1 MVPSRRVHEGRGI
14 QGQPAF
20 CTNGPGSHLEKQSLP
35 PGPLPSIDRSG
46 ENEALDFLLAL
57 LSGALLALSFP
68 RYGHPAF
75 AWIALVPLLVA
86 LSSRRQSASRAFALG
101 LLTGSV
107 YFVGTIYWTSA
118 VLRTFGGLASPLA
131 LLAML
136 LLAVYL
142 ALFPAL
148 TALLLSRLLPRAGPR
163 AMLLVP
169 AVWVATEYLRGY
181 LFGGFPWVPLGNSQ
195 VTVLP
200 VAQLASVLGVYGLS
214 ALVAFVNGSLAY
226 MLLARGRARVVA
238 GVAAALTLAAV
249 GGWGAWR
256 VADGRLT
263 RAGIP
268 LRVGLIQGNIA
279 QEDKWNPSEA
289 RRIVTTY
296 IAMTRDAVRRGAE
309 FVVWPESSTPFMFEE
324 DAAGAA
330 ALRALAR
337 EVQVPILFGSDQV
350 DRSGDLIRLYNS
362 AFLLTPKG
370 ETGGVY
376 RKIHLVP
383 FGEYIPFKEWLYFV
397 SPLVER
403 LAEFAPGTSAVI
415 LPVGEHAVTTAICY
429 EVVYPSL
436 IRDAVLAGSQLLT
449 TITNDAWYG
458 NSSAPYQHFELASM
472 RAIEQGRYL
481 ARSANTGI
489 SGIVDPYGRVTTRS
503 GLFEEVGLV
512 GDVRM
517 LTRRTIYAQVGDVI
531 AHMAMALTAL
541 ALVAIVR
548 RPGSEASD
556 MRRAADRA
564 ERRARGSRNR

>member
-1 MVPSRRVHEGRGI
+1 
-14 QGQPAF
+14 
-20 CTNGPGSHLEKQSLP
+20 
-35 PGPLPSIDRSG
+35 
-46 ENEALDFLLAL
+46 LDLLLAL

-68 RYGHPAF
+68 RFGHPAF

-86 LSSRRQSASRAFALG
+86 LSVPALSGVEGRRPSASRAVLLG
-101 LLTGSV
+101 LLTGVV
-107 YFVGTIYWTSA
+107 YFVGTIYWTGA

-136 LLAVYL
+136 LLASYL
-142 ALFPAL
+142 ALYPAL
-148 TALLLSRLLPRAGPR
+148 TALVLSRLLQGVGPR

-200 VAQLASVLGVYGLS
+200 VAQLASVLGVYGVS
-214 ALVAFVNGSLAY
+214 ALVAFVNGSLGY
-226 MLLARGRARVVA
+226 MLLARGRARIVA
-238 GVAAALTLAAV
+238 GVAAALTLAVV

-263 RAGIP
+263 RDGTS

-279 QEDKWNPSEA
+279 QEDKWNPREA
-289 RRIVTTY
+289 RRIFTTY

-324 DAAGAA
+324 DAAGGDT
-330 ALRALAR
+330 LRELAR

-350 DRSGDLIRLYNS
+350 DRSGDVIRLYNS
-362 AFLLTPKG
+362 AFLLTPQG
-370 ETGGVY
+370 ETGAVY

-383 FGEYIPFKEWLYFV
+383 FGEYIPFKEWLSFV

-403 LAEFAPGTSAVI
+403 LAEFAPGTSAVT

-458 NSSAPYQHFELASM
+458 SSSAPYQHFELASM

-489 SGIVDPYGRVTTRS
+489 SGIVDPYGRVVTRS

-517 LTRRTIYAQVGDVI
+517 LRGRTMYAQVGDVI
-531 AHMAMALTAL
+531 AYGAL
-541 ALVAIVR
+541 ALTVFALVAVVR
-548 RPGSEASD
+548 RPGSAARNV
-556 MRRAADRA
+556 RRAV
-564 ERRARGSRNR
+564 GSGGTEGSWRSKSMI